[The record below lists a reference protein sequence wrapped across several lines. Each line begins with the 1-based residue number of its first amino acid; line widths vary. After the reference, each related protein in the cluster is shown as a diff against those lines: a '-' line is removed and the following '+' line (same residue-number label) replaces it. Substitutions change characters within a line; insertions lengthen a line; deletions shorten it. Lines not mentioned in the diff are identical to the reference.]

1 MEDKIKIIV
10 SNLVRAGINMNAFLK
25 VSGISIKE
33 KIEEVTRVYFAP
45 TKKSKYTRKALKY

>member
-10 SNLVRAGINMNAFLK
+10 SKLVKAGIDMNAFLK

-33 KIEEVTRVYFAP
+33 KIEEITRVYCAKI
-45 TKKSKYTRKALKY
+45 KKSKYTRKALKY

>member
-10 SNLVRAGINMNAFLK
+10 SKLVKTEIDMNAFLK
-25 VSGISIKE
+25 VSDISIKE